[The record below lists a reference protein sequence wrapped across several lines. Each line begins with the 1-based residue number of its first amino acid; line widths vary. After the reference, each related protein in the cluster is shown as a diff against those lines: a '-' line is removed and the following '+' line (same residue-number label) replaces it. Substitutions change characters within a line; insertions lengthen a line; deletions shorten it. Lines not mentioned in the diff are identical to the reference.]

1 MTARI
6 RCDACGQA
14 RAPFAFGPM
23 LHDHIWQQITAPG
36 ERALC
41 DMCMYDRAFERLGR
55 ALTLADFPKP
65 RRGRYSEAQRR
76 EL

>member
-1 MTARI
+1 
-6 RCDACGQA
+6 
-14 RAPFAFGPM
+14 
-23 LHDHIWQQITAPG
+23 
-36 ERALC
+36 
-41 DMCMYDRAFERLGR
+41 MYDRAFERLGR